1 MCAGTVDEA
10 VAISHCLSN
19 IQWQTG
25 RHKMAHSESVFV
37 GIVGQILVISQ
48 PSSHAIERSLCGDTV
63 ELCPDNLIGTNTP
76 AAPDNCCPQPQGTA
90 PS

>member
-1 MCAGTVDEA
+1 MFIEYPMADRQAQDGTLER
-10 VAISHCLSN
+10 S
-19 IQWQTG
+19 
-25 RHKMAHSESVFV
+25 SVFV